1 MQAVRSIDVNSWH
14 YAKRT
19 RSEGWRGCH
28 KGQEAC
34 NGVNVRATGM
44 VGRMAD
50 LHTQH
55 LVD

>member
-28 KGQEAC
+28 TGQEAC

-55 LVD
+55 SVD